1 MKKKEK
7 IKKLEKKNQLL
18 IAVIVILSILVVIG
32 IGALATKSIIKK
44 FVHKYEDIDYL
55 IVDTEGKLTGFSE
68 YNVTKDKKVE
78 YKNGERTEESYS
90 AGDELVSLI
99 EKEEKEEV
107 VLPKTVKSIDKEVFY
122 GNNTIKSL
130 KLEMNL
136 KEIEDSMFSSTS
148 IEKITLPDSVVTIGT
163 NAFNGSTKLKEVVT
177 SENSKLE
184 VIQAGAFAGCSSL
197 KSIDLKNV
205 KEIGNSA
212 FYGCNSIKK
221 IYLSKKL
228 EKVGEDAFKYLANQS
243 EIILENIQT
252 KTLLNGKYTL
262 SKTSI
267 KLDSKAFK

>member
-55 IVDTEGKLTGFSE
+55 IVDTEGKLIGFSE

-78 YKNGERTEESYS
+78 YKDGERTKETYS

-130 KLEMNL
+130 KIEMNL

-148 IEKITLPDSVVTIGT
+148 IEKIALPDSVVTIGT

-177 SENSKLE
+177 TEKSKLK
-184 VIQAGAFAGCSSL
+184 VIKAGAFSGCSSL
-197 KSIDLKNV
+197 KSIDLKKV

-221 IYLSKKL
+221 IYLSKNL
-228 EKVGEDAFKYLANQS
+228 EKVGEGAFKYLANQS